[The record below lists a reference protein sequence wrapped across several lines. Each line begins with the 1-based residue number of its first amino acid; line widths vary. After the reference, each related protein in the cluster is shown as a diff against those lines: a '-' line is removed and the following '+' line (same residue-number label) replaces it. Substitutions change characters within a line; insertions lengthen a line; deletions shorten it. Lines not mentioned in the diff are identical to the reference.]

1 MKKSA
6 KKSPLERLVE
16 VAEKQALPVKVKP
29 KSRFPEEAITP
40 IIEDSSDQLPIIDLP
55 SGIPI
60 PTMPNSVVIANSS
73 LNLHLNFNVDDKSID
88 KIIKNSKQAIK
99 GIAAAGA
106 AMLGTAIFLGNSN
119 KKVNKVK
126 IPLIPKVK
134 VPKLNIN

>member
-134 VPKLNIN
+134 VPKLNRN